1 MERGKISFA
10 RLAFEELS
18 RTKVRDGIGML
29 AEKRL
34 HGLLKRW
41 ILDDPACHEQN
52 VLTRDGKKTRF
63 VADILTPTGEIFEI
77 QTADLYPMR
86 RKLEFYMGMTDH
98 PVTVVHPLLAVK
110 YISWIDPSTGEVKS
124 RKRSPLRET
133 PLSALAQLKPFTA
146 YLGDPR
152 FSLLLPIIEAD
163 EYRLLDGWGRGGK
176 RGSHR
181 YELMPMALLDTV
193 VLKDRED
200 YVALFPES
208 LADGVPFLAKDFGK
222 ATRLGGT
229 ALSHALSV
237 FEALGVI
244 KPCGKKGNAT
254 LWCVSS

>member
-1 MERGKISFA
+1 MRQPLAALSPATASTTA
-10 RLAFEELS
+10 RKNAA
-18 RTKVRDGIGML
+18 VRPWAVIFWL
-29 AEKRL
+29 FVWEIAALWVAEPI
-34 HGLLKRW
+34 LL
-41 ILDDPACHEQN
+41 
-52 VLTRDGKKTRF
+52 V
-63 VADILTPTGEIFEI
+63 
-77 QTADLYPMR
+77 
-86 RKLEFYMGMTDH
+86 
-98 PVTVVHPLLAVK
+98 
-110 YISWIDPSTGEVKS
+110 
-124 RKRSPLRET
+124 T

-222 ATRLGGT
+222 ATRLRGYD
-229 ALSHALSV
+229 LYHALSV